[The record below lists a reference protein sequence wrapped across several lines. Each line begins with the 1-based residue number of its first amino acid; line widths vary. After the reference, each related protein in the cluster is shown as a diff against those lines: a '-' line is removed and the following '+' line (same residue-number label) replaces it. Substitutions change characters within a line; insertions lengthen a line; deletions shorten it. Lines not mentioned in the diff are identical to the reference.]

1 MSKEEINEI
10 KEYDL
15 QEYLEGRGHE
25 FEKQFTL
32 CPFHAD
38 SKPSLTVD
46 ENLWFCHSCRVGG
59 SIIDYVSRADG
70 LTTKET
76 IEKLKQELGVEEKS
90 RKEIARYEYTDEHGN
105 ALFNIIRYEPKD
117 FIADRKMDGIP
128 RVPYR
133 FDYVCESGTI
143 FLVEGEKDADN
154 LMDVGIVATTMPFGV
169 NNWKPEDA
177 EWFTGKHI
185 IICLD
190 KGRIKESQARAHDLL
205 KVGVASVKIL
215 DLEGLK
221 DEEDVTDWLENNSIE
236 SLLQV
241 AEQAETF
248 NPTGQNTQEITEDL
262 GIASMVREFVEEAVG
277 WFKINEIYNY
287 IGVNTRLD
295 KQNVSKE
302 LSRQI
307 DKQVLVRH
315 PRSNGLYRKLDKQK
329 EIMDWKRVP
338 ICPIDIKLPLGIDT
352 FFATYPNNI
361 FVFAGTPDAGKTAY
375 FLDFVKNNMEFSD
388 IHYFNSE
395 MSDEELKLRI
405 QKHQDIEVKDW
416 SFEAVSRV
424 TNFADVIDPNGVN
437 IIDYMELGDEIYK
450 VGLWLRELHDR
461 LDKGIAIVGLQKPY
475 GRELGYGKELALQIP
490 RLYVSLEYHKRHQ
503 IYSARIVKCK
513 NRKDDHTS
521 MIGKIMYYKIFGGW
535 KLEEQ
540 GAFHYYGEDYMDE
553 KLFGEKKRSYS

>member
-1 MSKEEINEI
+1 M
-10 KEYDL
+10 
-15 QEYLEGRGHE
+15 
-25 FEKQFTL
+25 
-32 CPFHAD
+32 
-38 SKPSLTVD
+38 
-46 ENLWFCHSCRVGG
+46 
-59 SIIDYVSRADG
+59 
-70 LTTKET
+70 
-76 IEKLKQELGVEEKS
+76 
-90 RKEIARYEYTDEHGN
+90 
-105 ALFNIIRYEPKD
+105 
-117 FIADRKMDGIP
+117 
-128 RVPYR
+128 
-133 FDYVCESGTI
+133 
-143 FLVEGEKDADN
+143 
-154 LMDVGIVATTMPFGV
+154 
-169 NNWKPEDA
+169 
-177 EWFTGKHI
+177 
-185 IICLD
+185 
-190 KGRIKESQARAHDLL
+190 
-205 KVGVASVKIL
+205 
-215 DLEGLK
+215 
-221 DEEDVTDWLENNSIE
+221 
-236 SLLQV
+236 
-241 AEQAETF
+241 
-248 NPTGQNTQEITEDL
+248 
-262 GIASMVREFVEEAVG
+262 REFVEEAVG

-315 PRSNGLYRKLDKQK
+315 PRSNGLYRKLDRTK
-329 EIMDWKRVP
+329 EIMDWQKVP

-352 FFATYPNNI
+352 FFATYPKNI

-405 QKHQDIEVKDW
+405 QKHQDIEVDDW

-490 RLYVSLEYHKRHQ
+490 RLYVSFEYHKKHQ

-513 NRKDDHTS
+513 NRRGGEGS

-535 KLEEQ
+535 KIEEQ
-540 GAFHYYGEDYMDE
+540 GVWHNFGEDYLDE
-553 KLFGEKKRSYS
+553 TLFGEKKKSYS